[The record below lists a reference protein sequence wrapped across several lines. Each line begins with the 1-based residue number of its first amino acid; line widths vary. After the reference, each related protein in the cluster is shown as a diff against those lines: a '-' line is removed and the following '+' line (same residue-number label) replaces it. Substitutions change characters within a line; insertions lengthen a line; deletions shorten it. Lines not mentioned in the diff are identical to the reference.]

1 MKKFHLENERRKRKY
16 FEWLRNAKGLSAS
29 TIKAVEKA
37 IWEWEDFT
45 DMADFK
51 EFNEDTA
58 IAFKNGL
65 LKRKNE
71 HSGQPLALST
81 CLHYLNSLSDFFI
94 WLSGQAGYKSRI
106 SPDKVAYLK
115 LDKKQSRIAL
125 EPPIV
130 KYPSLDQ
137 VKAVTAAIKIEN
149 EVDLRDRALMAFT
162 LLSGMR
168 VEAVMTLPLECISI
182 DDLEISQ
189 DPKQGVRTK
198 FSKRITTTLFN
209 FDPTLLSYV
218 KEWIEFLT
226 TKKLFSPQDP
236 LFPGT
241 KLEQKSEN
249 DLVFV
254 GDKVHSQF
262 WRTTNCIRNIFKKR
276 FGQAGIGYF
285 APHSF
290 RHLAVKLAVSR
301 CNSAEELKAVSQNF
315 GHEFVATTMM
325 TYGTIKEDD
334 VSDII
339 KKIDFSTDGKVEQPD
354 IDGIISTLQ
363 KLKNKL

>member
-1 MKKFHLENERRKRKY
+1 MKKIHLENERRKRKY
-16 FEWLRNAKGLSAS
+16 FEWLRNAKGLSPS
-29 TIKAVEKA
+29 TIRAVEKA

-51 EFNEDTA
+51 DFNEDAA
-58 IAFKNGL
+58 IAFKDEL

-71 HSGQPLALST
+71 RSGQTLALST

-94 WLSGQAGYKSRI
+94 WLSGQAGYKSKI

-125 EPPIV
+125 EPPVV

-168 VEAVMTLPLECISI
+168 VEAVMTLPLGCVSI
-182 DDLEISQ
+182 DNAEISQ
-189 DPKQGVRTK
+189 DPKLGVRTK
-198 FSKRITTTLFN
+198 FSKRITTILFN
-209 FDPTLLSYV
+209 FDPVLLSYV
-218 KEWIEFLT
+218 KDWIEFLT
-226 TKKLFSPQDP
+226 AKKLFSPQQP
-236 LFPGT
+236 LFPST

-254 GDKVHSQF
+254 GDKVHPQF
-262 WRTTNCIRNIFKKR
+262 WQTTNCIRDIFKKR
-276 FGQAGIGYF
+276 FSQADIEYF

-290 RHLAVKLAVSR
+290 RHLAVRLAVSR
-301 CNSAEELKAVSQNF
+301 CSNPEELKAVSQNF

-325 TYGTIKEDD
+325 TYGTIREDQA
-334 VSDII
+334 SDII
-339 KKIDFSTDGKVEQPD
+339 RKMDFSAATKAEKED
-354 IDGIISTLQ
+354 IDEMITKLE
-363 KLKNKL
+363 KLKRSF